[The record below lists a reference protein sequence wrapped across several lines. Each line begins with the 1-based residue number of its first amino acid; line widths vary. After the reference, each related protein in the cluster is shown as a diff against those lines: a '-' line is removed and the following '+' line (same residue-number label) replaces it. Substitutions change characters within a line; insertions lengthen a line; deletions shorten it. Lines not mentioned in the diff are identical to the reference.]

1 MKFDAHPLNR
11 IEVSEAQIRENM
23 RLVQEFSRD
32 VAIAPVLKSNAY
44 GHGLEQVGKLLDA
57 SGAPFYCV
65 NSLQEANR
73 LRAVGVTT
81 DILIMGYV
89 DPSDLKRKE
98 WDYIFAVF
106 DPDYAQVISTLQKSP
121 RVHITI
127 ETGLHREGIDLIEFP
142 HAFEELKK
150 LGNLH
155 VEGMMSHLACAND
168 PVCETTKQQLE
179 RFEDAKKQII
189 ESGFFPQWF
198 HFGGSLA
205 LLNTLSGS
213 SNVVR
218 VGKALFGIAL
228 NTTYSGNQT
237 DVTKS
242 EQLQGFAPVLTLK
255 TKIAQVKHIK
265 KGAHVSYADGFIAER
280 DMTIGI
286 LPIGYNDGVDRRLT
300 NKGKMKIGDTL
311 CPMVGVVAMNLSVID
326 ISNIT
331 DPHPGQ
337 EVIVYSSDEE
347 DENSLDNAAKTCG
360 TLPQD
365 LLLHLPESLQRD
377 LV

>member
-1 MKFDAHPLNR
+1 MKLDAYPLNR
-11 IEVSEAQIRENM
+11 IEVSVARIRENM
-23 RLVQEFSRD
+23 RLVQEFGHD

-57 SGAPFYCV
+57 FGAPFYCV

-73 LRAVGVTT
+73 LRAVGVAT

-89 DPSDLKRKE
+89 DPVDLKRKE

-106 DPDYAQVISTLQKSP
+106 DLKYAHVISELQKNP
-121 RVHITI
+121 RVHITV
-127 ETGLHREGIDLIEFP
+127 ETGLHREGIDLLEFP
-142 HAFEELKK
+142 QAFEELKK
-150 LGNLH
+150 FGNLH

-179 RFEDAKKQII
+179 RFEDAKKQVM
-189 ESGFFPQWF
+189 ESGFSPKWF

-228 NTTYSGNQT
+228 NTTYSGGQT
-237 DVTKS
+237 DASKS
-242 EQLQGFAPVLTLK
+242 EQLKGFTPVLALK

-265 KGAHVSYADGFIAER
+265 KGDHVSYADGYIADR
-280 DMTIGI
+280 DMTIGV

-300 NKGKMKIGDTL
+300 NKGKMKIGNTL

-326 ISNIT
+326 VSSIS

-337 EVIVYSSDEE
+337 EVIVYSDDEG